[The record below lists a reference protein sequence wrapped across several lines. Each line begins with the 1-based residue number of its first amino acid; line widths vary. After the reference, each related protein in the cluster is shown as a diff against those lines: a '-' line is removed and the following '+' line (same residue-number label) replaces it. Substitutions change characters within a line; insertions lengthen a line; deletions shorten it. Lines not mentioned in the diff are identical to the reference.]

1 MKKTCLALSAL
12 LLLFPSCSKELKS
25 ALKMPGTQDYS
36 KSSYTTDIKANEFS
50 NDFYK
55 ACAFGTIKDVSK
67 LIKKGAS
74 VNELDSQGFSPLFYA
89 VLGGNPAAY
98 AECIEKLKTAIIKDS
113 DADVYEALDCVPPVR
128 SNTKVVEYLLKNG
141 ANIRLKD
148 RQERPVFIYAALFSN
163 DVNILSALK
172 KSGANIYDTIT
183 IQHPSSLLSIACM
196 TNPNPE
202 VIDFLCKEGGNI
214 HEQNKFGTTPIMWA
228 AMYTASPEVITT
240 LKKNGGDIND
250 PRHKDGYT
258 PLIWSVRCNRNP
270 DITDTLC
277 KLGADIKKTDN
288 YDWNALIWSL
298 LTGPSYKWNDK
309 FKKFQSRIIDNESL
323 NAVKSLT
330 ALKEEGKHEH
340 LKVLLNYCFDDD
352 LKKAA
357 LEAACF
363 SSDDNFYALVN
374 SIRNFDI
381 PGNARPAELPDI
393 YFLLIACD
401 DAEKL
406 KFIHAK
412 LKNQGPAV
420 NDMSMM
426 LYYAFLAEAKKTAR
440 YLIPEVSNMSIE
452 HQSAILTKCTNTE
465 LLDLFSMAPF
475 TNIHQKDS
483 YGRTLLYIACEN
495 NNYNACKIFIEKGAD
510 VNTTCQ
516 TQKSR
521 TPLLRQCYMSYPSQ
535 SIVKLLLDSGAGVNV
550 KDEDGVSPL
559 IAACYSN
566 INDTAI
572 KMLLEYGAD
581 KTEKYKGDSAYQYCN
596 STIKNNYPET
606 YKVLYNA
613 GHGGWW

>member
-1 MKKTCLALSAL
+1 MKKTYFVLTAF
-12 LLLFPSCSKELKS
+12 LLLFSSCSKELKS

-36 KSSYTTDIKANEFS
+36 KSSYTTDVKANEFS
-50 NDFYK
+50 SDFYK
-55 ACAFGTIKDVSK
+55 ACAFGTVKDVSK

-74 VNELDSQGFSPLFYA
+74 VNELDSQGYSPLFYA

-128 SNTKVVEYLLKNG
+128 SNTKVAEYLLKNG
-141 ANIRLKD
+141 ANIQLKD
-148 RQERPVFIYAALFSN
+148 RQDRQVFIYAALFSN
-163 DVNILSALK
+163 DVKILSVLK
-172 KSGANIYDTIT
+172 KSGANIHDTIT

-228 AMYTASPEVITT
+228 AMYTESPEVITT
-240 LKKNGGDIND
+240 LKKNGADIND

-270 DITDTLC
+270 EITGTLC
-277 KLGADIKKTDN
+277 KLGADLEKTDN
-288 YDWNALIWSL
+288 YDWNALDWSL
-298 LTGPSYKWNDK
+298 LTGPSYKWNEK
-309 FKKFQSRIIDNESL
+309 LKNLENRILDYNSFSTMKQY
-323 NAVKSLT
+323 A

-340 LKVLLNYCFDDD
+340 LKVLLTYCSDDD
-352 LKKAA
+352 LKKDA

-374 SIRNFDI
+374 SIHNLDI
-381 PGNARPAELPDI
+381 SGNVLAAELPDI
-393 YFLLIACD
+393 YILLIAFD

-406 KFIHAK
+406 TYIHSK
-412 LKNQGPAV
+412 LKNQGSAV
-420 NDMSMM
+420 NDTALQ
-426 LYYAFLAEAKKTAR
+426 LYYAFLAESKKTAR
-440 YLIPEVSNMSIE
+440 YLIPEVSEMLID
-452 HQSAILTKCTNTE
+452 HQSVILAKCTDTE
-465 LLDLFSMAPF
+465 LLELFSAAPF
-475 TNIHQKDS
+475 INIHQKDS
-483 YGRTLLYIACEN
+483 YGRTVLYSACEN

-510 VNTTCQ
+510 VNTTCS

-521 TPLLRQCYMSYPSQ
+521 TPLLQQCYMSHPSQ
-535 SIVKLLLDSGAGVNV
+535 DIVKLLLENGARVNV

-559 IAACYSN
+559 IAACYSHK
-566 INDTAI
+566 NDTAI
-572 KMLLEYGAD
+572 RMLIKYGAD
-581 KTEKYKGDSAYQYCN
+581 KAEKYQGKSAYQYCN

-606 YKVLYNA
+606 YRVLYNA
-613 GHGGWW
+613 GNGGWW

>member
-1 MKKTCLALSAL
+1 MKKTYLALSVL

-36 KSSYTTDIKANEFS
+36 KSSYTTDVKANEFS

-67 LIKKGAS
+67 LIKQGAS
-74 VNELDSQGFSPLFYA
+74 VNELDSQGYSPLFYA

-128 SNTKVVEYLLKNG
+128 SNTKVVEYLLKNS
-141 ANIRLKD
+141 ANIQLKD
-148 RQERPVFIYAALFSN
+148 RKERPVFIYAALFSN
-163 DVNILSALK
+163 DVKILSVLK
-172 KSGANIYDTIT
+172 KSGSNIYDTIT

-240 LKKNGGDIND
+240 LKKNGADIND

-270 DITDTLC
+270 EITHTLC

-288 YDWNALIWSL
+288 YNWNALNWSL

-309 FKKFQSRIIDNESL
+309 FEKLRNRIFDNDSF
-323 NAVKSLT
+323 NAVKHFS
-330 ALKEEGKHEH
+330 ALKEKGKHEH
-340 LKVLLNYCFDDD
+340 LKVLLNYCSNDD
-352 LKKAA
+352 LQKDT
-357 LEAACF
+357 LIAACF
-363 SSDDNFYALVN
+363 SSDENFYALVN
-374 SIRNFDI
+374 SIHNFDI
-381 PGNARPAELPDI
+381 SGNTLPAEFQDMYI
-393 YFLLIACD
+393 LLIAFD

-406 KFIHAK
+406 KLMHSK
-412 LKNQGPAV
+412 LNNQNLV
-420 NDMSMM
+420 TDSMSVQ
-426 LYYAFLAEAKKTAR
+426 LYYAFLVEAKKTVR
-440 YLIPEVSNMSIE
+440 YLISGISDMNID
-452 HQSAILTKCTNTE
+452 HQSAILEKCTDTE
-465 LLDLFSMAPF
+465 LLELFSTAPF

-483 YGRTLLYIACEN
+483 YGKTLLYIACEN

-613 GHGGWW
+613 GHSGWW